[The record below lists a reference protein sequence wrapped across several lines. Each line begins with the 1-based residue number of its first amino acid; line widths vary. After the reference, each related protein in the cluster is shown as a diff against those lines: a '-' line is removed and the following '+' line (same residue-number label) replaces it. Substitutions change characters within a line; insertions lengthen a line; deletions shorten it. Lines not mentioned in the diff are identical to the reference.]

1 MGYINAQGQPLADFW
16 EDLYKAG
23 DAVTG
28 GAVSQIGQGAID
40 KAADFVGIEGDT
52 RKIVDSGLNIGKDL
66 LGVDGNSGGG
76 QTTTQ
81 TTVPASTNTSAP
93 IIDIPQ
99 NTSTSTAT
107 TTSSPSTSSPT
118 TNSTTSNITA
128 SVGGFF
134 GRIPPVALGFAGGG
148 ITYLISKSPL
158 ISAITGVAV
167 SIVGIQLQRRSM

>member
-66 LGVDGNSGGG
+66 LGVGGGNSGGS
-76 QTTTQ
+76 QTTESS
-81 TTVPASTNTSAP
+81 VPATTNTSTP
-93 IIDIPQ
+93 IIDPVSQ
-99 NTSTSTAT
+99 NTSTST
-107 TTSSPSTSSPT
+107 SSSAPSSTAPSTGT
-118 TNSTTSNITA
+118 GITA

-134 GRIPPVALGFAGGG
+134 QRIPPVALGLAGGG

-158 ISAITGVAV
+158 ISAITGIGV

>member
-66 LGVDGNSGGG
+66 LGVGGNSGGG

-81 TTVPASTNTSAP
+81 TSVPATTNTSAP

-107 TTSSPSTSSPT
+107 TTSSPT

-134 GRIPPVALGFAGGG
+134 GRIPPVALGLAGGG

-158 ISAITGVAV
+158 ISAITGIGV